1 MTTNTTETDIAVPAA
16 AVSAAWTLNPEE
28 VPMSMTISETTIA
41 APPPVNSTPAVKVVE
56 TTDDYGKFEIEPLEP
71 GFGTTLGN
79 SLRRVL
85 LSSLDGAAVTSVSID
100 GVAHEFSSIPQV
112 REDVTEI
119 LMNLKGL
126 NLISHSSEPVR
137 LILEVKGP
145 KQVTAAD
152 IRVPSDVE
160 IVNPDLYIC
169 SIDDKSTTLRAELVV
184 ERGKGYVPADRNKK
198 EDQPIGV
205 IPIDAI
211 FSPVVKANFLV
222 EKTRVGQDT
231 DWDKLILEL
240 WTDRTIKPE
249 DAVSEA
255 ARIFTRH
262 LDLFSNFGESILA
275 APVEGEKG
283 GGPAAELAGVPVEEL
298 ELSVRALNCLKAN
311 DITKIGQLL
320 GKREEELLSL
330 RNFGKKSLDEIK
342 EKLVERGFVPAEE
355 IDSTFA

>member
-1 MTTNTTETDIAVPAA
+1 MTLTLTPEHTTPQ
-16 AVSAAWTLNPEE
+16 VS
-28 VPMSMTISETTIA
+28 VI
-41 APPPVNSTPAVKVVE
+41 E

-85 LSSLDGAAVTSVSID
+85 LSSLSGAAVTSVSID
-100 GVAHEFSSIPQV
+100 GVAHEFSSIPHV

-119 LMNLKGL
+119 LLNLKGL
-126 NLISHSSEPVR
+126 NLISHSDEPVR
-137 LILEVKGP
+137 ITLDVRGPRQVK
-145 KQVTAAD
+145 AAD
-152 IRVPSDVE
+152 ITTPSDVE
-160 IVNPDLYIC
+160 VVNPDLYIC

-184 ERGKGYVPADRNKK
+184 ERGKGYVPAERNKK

-222 EKTRVGQDT
+222 EKTRVGQET
-231 DWDKLILEL
+231 DWDKLVLEL

-262 LDLFSNFGESILA
+262 LDLFSRFGESILA
-275 APVEGEKG
+275 TPRRGLQAP
-283 GGPAAELAGVPVEEL
+283 GPAAQLADVPVEEL

-320 GKREEELLSL
+320 GKREDELLSL
-330 RNFGKKSLDEIK
+330 RNFGQKSLDEIK
-342 EKLVERGFVPAEE
+342 EKLVERGFVPADE
-355 IDSTFA
+355 IDQAFG

>member
-1 MTTNTTETDIAVPAA
+1 MTL
-16 AVSAAWTLNPEE
+16 TLNPSPELLSEQHTDRKE
-28 VPMSMTISETTIA
+28 VRVTATISDA
-41 APPPVNSTPAVKVVE
+41 VPAVKVIE
-56 TTDDYGKFEIEPLEP
+56 TTEEYGKFEIEPLEP

-85 LSSLDGAAVTSVSID
+85 LSSLSGAAVTSVSID
-100 GVAHEFSSIPQV
+100 GVAHEFSSIPHV

-119 LMNLKGL
+119 LLNLKGL
-126 NLISHSSEPVR
+126 NLVSHSEEPIR
-137 LILEVKGP
+137 MTLEVKGP

-152 IRVPSDVE
+152 IVAPSDVE
-160 IVNPDLYIC
+160 VVNPDLYIC
-169 SIDDKSTTLRAELVV
+169 SIDDKSTSLRMEFTV
-184 ERGKGYVPADRNKK
+184 ERGRGYVPADKNKK
-198 EDQPIGV
+198 EDQAIGV

-211 FSPVVKANFLV
+211 FSPVVKANFIV

-249 DAVSEA
+249 DAVSDA

-262 LDLFSNFGESILA
+262 LDLFSHFGESILA
-275 APVEGEKG
+275 T
-283 GGPAAELAGVPVEEL
+283 PAAAPRGTDAASRLADVLVEEL

-311 DITKIGQLL
+311 DITRIGQLL
-320 GKREEELLSL
+320 GKREDELLSL

-342 EKLVERGFVPAEE
+342 EKLVERGFVPQDE
-355 IDSTFA
+355 IEKTFA

>member
-1 MTTNTTETDIAVPAA
+1 MTVTFETHK
-16 AVSAAWTLNPEE
+16 PEE
-28 VPMSMTISETTIA
+28 VPMSMTISDSPP
-41 APPPVNSTPAVKVVE
+41 APAPQVNSAPAVKVVE
-56 TTDDYGKFEIEPLEP
+56 TTEDYGKFEIEPLEP

-85 LSSLDGAAVTSVSID
+85 LSSLPGAAVTSVSID
-100 GVAHEFSSIPQV
+100 GVAHEFSSIPHV

-119 LMNLKGL
+119 LLNLKGL
-126 NLISHSSEPVR
+126 NLISHTDEPVR
-137 LILEVKGP
+137 LVLEVKGP
-145 KQVTAAD
+145 KDVKAED
-152 IRVPSDVE
+152 IRTPSDVE
-160 IVNPDLYIC
+160 IVNPDLYIMA
-169 SIDDKSTTLRAELVV
+169 IDDKSTTVRAELVV

-231 DWDKLILEL
+231 DWDKLILEV
-240 WTDRTIKPE
+240 WTDKTLKPE
-249 DAVSEA
+249 DAVSQA
-255 ARIFTRH
+255 AQIFTRH
-262 LDLFSNFGESILA
+262 LDLFSRFGESILA
-275 APVEGEKG
+275 APEPGAPAS
-283 GGPAAELAGVPVEEL
+283 GPASGLADVPVEEL

-311 DITKIGQLL
+311 DITKVGQLL
-320 GKREEELLSL
+320 SKREDELLSL

-355 IDSTFA
+355 IDQAFS

>member
-1 MTTNTTETDIAVPAA
+1 MTLDPTVTETER
-16 AVSAAWTLNPEE
+16 TKE
-28 VPMSMTISETTIA
+28 VPMTATLAPEIS
-41 APPPVNSTPAVKVVE
+41 APQVKVVE
-56 TTDDYGKFEIEPLEP
+56 TTEEYGKFEIEPLEP

-85 LSSLDGAAVTSVSID
+85 LSSLEGAAVTSVQID
-100 GVAHEFSSIPQV
+100 GVSHEFSSIPHV

-119 LMNLKGL
+119 LLNLKGL
-126 NLISHSSEPVR
+126 NLLSHSDEPIRLTLDVR
-137 LILEVKGP
+137 GP
-145 KQVTAAD
+145 KKVTAAD
-152 IRVPSDVE
+152 ITTPSDVE
-160 IVNPDLYIC
+160 VVNPELYIC

-184 ERGKGYVPADRNKK
+184 ERGKGYVPADKNKK
-198 EDQPIGV
+198 EDQAIGV

-211 FSPVVKANFLV
+211 FSPVTKANFLV
-222 EKTRVGQDT
+222 EKTRVGQET
-231 DWDKLILEL
+231 DWDKLVLEL

-249 DAVSEA
+249 DAISEA

-262 LDLFSNFGESILA
+262 LDLFSHFGESILSTPTA
-275 APVEGEKG
+275 GAKG
-283 GGPAAELAGVPVEEL
+283 NDPASRLADVPVEEL

-320 GKREEELLSL
+320 GKREDELLSL

-355 IDSTFA
+355 IEKTFQ

>member
-1 MTTNTTETDIAVPAA
+1 MSPTDTHI
-16 AVSAAWTLNPEE
+16 PEE
-28 VPMSMTISETTIA
+28 VHMSMTISDTPAPT
-41 APPPVNSTPAVKVVE
+41 APPPQTSSAPQVKVVE
-56 TTDDYGKFEIEPLEP
+56 TTEDYGKFEIEPLEP

-85 LSSLDGAAVTSVSID
+85 LSSLSGAAVTSVSID
-100 GVAHEFSSIPQV
+100 GVAHEFSSIPHV

-119 LMNLKGL
+119 LLNLKGL
-126 NLISHSSEPVR
+126 NLLSHSDEPVR
-137 LILEVKGP
+137 LVLEVKGP
-145 KQVTAAD
+145 KDVTAAD
-152 IRVPSDVE
+152 IRTPSDVE

-169 SIDDKSTTLRAELVV
+169 AIDDKSTTLRAELVV

-231 DWDKLILEL
+231 DWDKLILEV

-249 DAVSEA
+249 DAVSQA
-255 ARIFTRH
+255 AQIFTRH
-262 LDLFSNFGESILA
+262 LDLFSRFGESILA
-275 APVEGEKG
+275 TPETGAAAT
-283 GGPAAELAGVPVEEL
+283 GPGAGLADVPVEEL

-320 GKREEELLSL
+320 GKREDELLSL

-355 IDSTFA
+355 IEQTFA

>member
-1 MTTNTTETDIAVPAA
+1 MTATVATE
-16 AVSAAWTLNPEE
+16 SQ
-28 VPMSMTISETTIA
+28 
-41 APPPVNSTPAVKVVE
+41 APQVKVVE
-56 TTDDYGKFEIEPLEP
+56 TTEDYGKFEIEPLEP

-85 LSSLDGAAVTSVSID
+85 LSSLPGAAVTSVSID
-100 GVAHEFSSIPQV
+100 GVAHEFSSIPHV

-119 LMNLKGL
+119 LLNLKGL
-126 NLISHSSEPVR
+126 NLISHTDEPIR
-137 LILEVKGP
+137 LTLDVKGP

-152 IRVPSDVE
+152 IVCPSDVE
-160 IVNPDLYIC
+160 VVNPDLYIC
-169 SIDDKSTTLRAELVV
+169 AIDDKSTTLRAELVV
-184 ERGKGYVPADRNKK
+184 ERGRGYVPADKNKK
-198 EDQPIGV
+198 EDQAIGV

-211 FSPVVKANFLV
+211 FSPVVKANFIV

-231 DWDKLILEL
+231 DWDKLVLEL

-262 LDLFSNFGESILA
+262 LDLFSRFGESILA
-275 APVEGEKG
+275 APVAGVRG
-283 GGPAAELAGVPVEEL
+283 NDAASRLADVPVEEL
-298 ELSVRALNCLKAN
+298 DLSVRALNCLKAN
-311 DITKIGQLL
+311 DITRIGQLL
-320 GKREEELLSL
+320 GKREDELLSL

-355 IDSTFA
+355 IEKTFV

>member
-1 MTTNTTETDIAVPAA
+1 MTL
-16 AVSAAWTLNPEE
+16 TLNPEE
-28 VPMSMTISETTIA
+28 VNTMSMTITEM
-41 APPPVNSTPAVKVVE
+41 PPPAPAPRPVAPQVKVVE
-56 TTDDYGKFEIEPLEP
+56 TTEDYGKFEIEPLEP

-85 LSSLDGAAVTSVSID
+85 LSSLSGAAVTSVSID
-100 GVAHEFSSIPQV
+100 GVAHEFSSIPHV
-112 REDVTEI
+112 REDVTEV
-119 LMNLKGL
+119 LLNLKGL
-126 NLISHSSEPVR
+126 NLVSHSEEPVR
-137 LILEVKGP
+137 LYLEVKGP
-145 KQVTAAD
+145 REVTAAD
-152 IRVPSDVE
+152 IKTPSDVE

-184 ERGKGYVPADRNKK
+184 ERGRGYVPADRNKK

-222 EKTRVGQDT
+222 EKTRVGQET
-231 DWDKLILEL
+231 DWDKLVLEL

-249 DAVSEA
+249 DAVSDA

-262 LDLFSNFGESILA
+262 LDLFARFGESISA
-275 APVEGEKG
+275 PPVETSG
-283 GGPAAELAGVPVEEL
+283 GAGPLADVPVEEL

-311 DITKIGQLL
+311 DITRIGQLL
-320 GKREEELLSL
+320 GKREDELLSL

-342 EKLVERGFVPAEE
+342 EKLVERGFVPADQ
-355 IDSTFA
+355 IDSAFA